1 MTNKNTVRFLA
12 YALAAFIII
21 CMCTTI
27 FSVFYYIEPR
37 YENNIF
43 LEISPTEHVSKLEID
58 IEKDQLIIKS
68 ECDKFSVNAPKY
80 VKAYTDNDKYV
91 IKEKKHYL
99 RRGIIEVCLTPEV
112 YDSISINAGV
122 GKIDV
127 NSMSTKKFVLKAGVG
142 DINIKNL
149 FVADSF
155 KLNGGVGDI
164 KISDATVDKLN
175 LEAGVG
181 NVSISADVR
190 SDSSIKLGIGNVNL
204 DLLND
209 DYRFDVDKGIGSVS
223 IFGTNVN
230 GLYGNGNTLIKVNGG
245 IGNIDIH

>member
-1 MTNKNTVRFLA
+1 
-12 YALAAFIII
+12 
-21 CMCTTI
+21 
-27 FSVFYYIEPR
+27 
-37 YENNIF
+37 
-43 LEISPTEHVSKLEID
+43 
-58 IEKDQLIIKS
+58 
-68 ECDKFSVNAPKY
+68 
-80 VKAYTDNDKYV
+80 
-91 IKEKKHYL
+91 
-99 RRGIIEVCLTPEV
+99 
-112 YDSISINAGV
+112 
-122 GKIDV
+122 
-127 NSMSTKKFVLKAGVG
+127 MSTKKFVLKAGVG